1 MKTQQEATGEIQ
13 SRLERRWH
21 LTISDPVDGSWP
33 FPVPLGAPPKAALE
47 ADFEQARD
55 WARTWEDWAAARQ
68 LTLKW
73 DTRLVR
79 GTTQPMPG
87 HLLIPDID
95 TAARICGQGWPE
107 RLAQARH
114 RLEVARGAF
123 PLADH
128 PKIIRACD
136 AMTDTDFTLLL
147 EAAQWFSSNTAAGLT
162 PRQVPLPGFHSKW
175 LNGTQR
181 LIQALTGKQNLG
193 LIRRPTR
200 VHFTYLDPG
209 HRARDGRHHESI
221 TVGDNAE
228 PLYTPKTVII
238 LENKDTAVYFPPV
251 TDGIAVEGEGS
262 KAPGVIPFIPWI
274 RQCPRVIY
282 WGDIDAKGLCIVN
295 DLRVAGIDA
304 ASILMDYATYEA
316 YEQYGAWTDDKGK
329 PVPCSPRRSLP
340 ALTPEEHL
348 LYLHLTDPA
357 WARVRRVEQERIPL
371 HVATERLTSGARPQE
386 LPPLP

>member
-1 MKTQQEATGEIQ
+1 MKTQQQATGEIQ
-13 SRLERRWH
+13 SRLERHWH
-21 LTISDPVDGSWP
+21 LAVADPADRSWP
-33 FPVPLGAPPKAALE
+33 FSVPLGAPPKAALE

-55 WARTWEDWAAARQ
+55 WARTWENWAAARQ

-107 RLAQARH
+107 RFAQARH
-114 RLEVARGAF
+114 RLELARVAF

-147 EAAQWFSSNTAAGLT
+147 EAARWFSSNTAAGLT
-162 PRQVPLPGFHSKW
+162 PRQVPLPGFHGKW
-175 LNGTQR
+175 LNRNQQI
-181 LIQALTGKQNLG
+181 IQALTGKTNLG

-209 HRARDGRHHESI
+209 HRAQGRRHHESF
-221 TVGDNAE
+221 TVGDSAR
-228 PLYTPKTVII
+228 PLYIPETVII

-251 TDGIAVEGEGS
+251 AGAIAVEGEGS
-262 KAPGVIPFIPWI
+262 KAPGVIPLIPWMK
-274 RQCPRVIY
+274 QCPRIVY

-295 DLRVAGIDA
+295 DLRVAGVDA
-304 ASILMDYATYEA
+304 VSILMDYPTYEA
-316 YEQYGAWTDDKGK
+316 YERYGAWTDDKGK
-329 PVPCSPRRSLP
+329 PVPSSPRRTLL

-357 WARVRRVEQERIPL
+357 WTRVRRIEQERIPL
-371 HVATERLTSGARPQE
+371 QVAVAHLA
-386 LPPLP
+386 